1 MKQLRYA
8 NLVANFVK
16 ILLNIIR
23 AAVFFG
29 IFAAPPFPMVWELL
43 PGTDQRKQF
52 S

>member
-23 AAVFFG
+23 AAGFFG